1 MSPDVDEP
9 HASALR
15 QLLGGNSDIFSDR
28 PGLTDIA
35 EHGISLTTEK
45 PVRRKPYPVPYSKVG
60 DIETEVRKMM
70 KLGVIE
76 PSRSPYCSP
85 LMLVKKSDGTF
96 RPEIDFRQINRVTVF
111 DSEPMP
117 NPETIFARLAHDKVF
132 FTFDVCKGYW

>member
-1 MSPDVDEP
+1 MLYCIVVLYLPP
-9 HASALR
+9 AYWLKYTRIAY
-15 QLLGGNSDIFSDR
+15 
-28 PGLTDIA
+28 LTCWKK
-35 EHGISLTTEK
+35 TC
-45 PVRRKPYPVPYSKVG
+45 VPYLKVG

-111 DSEPMP
+111 DWEPMP
-117 NPETIFARLAHDKVF
+117 NPDQSLPS
-132 FTFDVCKGYW
+132 